1 MPKHMLAVCSRRN
14 MGQQSAVVQYKSA
27 RLYFADSIGTNLD
40 LTQAAKDACKAR
52 FSFIIA

>member
-1 MPKHMLAVCSRRN
+1 